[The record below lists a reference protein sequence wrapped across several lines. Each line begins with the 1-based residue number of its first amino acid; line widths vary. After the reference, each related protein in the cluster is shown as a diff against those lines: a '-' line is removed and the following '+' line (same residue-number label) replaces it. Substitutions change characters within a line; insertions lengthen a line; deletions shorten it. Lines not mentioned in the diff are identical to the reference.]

1 MRSLFRP
8 LLQLGL
14 LGLVLLGVADSS
26 FLVLP
31 FGNDLLLVILVARDH
46 GRAVEYVSCAAFGSL
61 MGVLLVDL
69 VCRKNGEGGLRHVMS
84 QKRFNYL
91 KKKISGHA
99 AVAIGV
105 ACVAP
110 PPFPFTPVIAAASAF
125 QYPRPKLLGAVFV
138 SRLLRYS
145 LIAMA
150 AIRWGT
156 HILRTARSKEFVWSM
171 IAFSVVCAI
180 LSTISVMNWMRASRT
195 PGKTQTAA

>member
-1 MRSLFRP
+1 VRGIFQP
-8 LLQLGL
+8 LLELGL

-46 GRAVEYVSCAAFGSL
+46 GRAVEYVPAAALGSL
-61 MGVLLVDL
+61 LGVLLVDL
-69 VCRKNGEGGLRHVMS
+69 FCRKNGEGGLRHVIS
-84 QKRFNYL
+84 QKRFDYL

-99 AVAIGV
+99 IMAIGV
-105 ACVAP
+105 ACLAP

-125 QYPRPKLLGAVFV
+125 QYPRPKLLGAVFG
-138 SRLLRYS
+138 SRLIRYS

-156 HILRTARSKEFVWSM
+156 QILRIARSKEFVWSM

-180 LSTISVMNWMRASRT
+180 LSTLSVMKWMRASR
-195 PGKTQTAA
+195 PRGKT